1 MPSELLQQ
9 VRVLDPVTD
18 TDRIADVLITDGSIA
33 AVADRLGDYPAD
45 TELRDCA
52 GYILGPGLVDLYSHS
67 GEPGYEERETLESL
81 MQAAIAGGFTRLGI
95 LPDTHPAI
103 DDVAHLQWLYHAWQT
118 CPAPKPHL
126 HPWAALTQGTQGQR
140 MTELGELAQE
150 ASLGFSDGTPV
161 SHLGLVRRILEYLQ
175 EAEKTVA
182 FWACDPE
189 LVGDGVMREGQESI
203 QFGLP
208 GIPEMAEGAAL
219 SALLECVAAFKT
231 PVHLMRISTARG
243 VQLVQ
248 QAKERGLPITASTT
262 WLHLLLNSQAIAH
275 YDPNLRLDPPLG
287 NAMDQQALQEGL
299 RRGIIDAI
307 AIDHHA
313 YTYEEKTVAFSE
325 APPGAI
331 GLELALPLLWHGL
344 AATTPALTLWR
355 CLSTNPALCIKQN
368 PATIAAGNPT
378 EMILFDPQ
386 AVWIVEP
393 SALKSLAC
401 NTSWLG
407 QTIRG
412 KVLQV
417 WTAA

>member
-18 TDRIADVLITDGSIA
+18 TDRIADVLIADGYIT
-33 AVADRLGDYPAD
+33 AVSDRISDYPPD
-45 TELRDCA
+45 TELRNCA
-52 GYILGPGLVDLYSHS
+52 GYILGPGLMDLYSHS
-67 GEPGYEERETLESL
+67 GEPGYEERETLGSL
-81 MQAAIAGGFTRLGI
+81 MQAAIAGGFTRIGI

-103 DDVAHLQWLYHAWQT
+103 DDVAHVQWLHHAWHT
-118 CPAPKPHL
+118 CPAPKPQL
-126 HPWAALTQGTQGQR
+126 QAWAAVTQGTQGQR
-140 MTELGELAQE
+140 LTELGELSLTAI
-150 ASLGFSDGTPV
+150 LGFSDGKPL
-161 SHLGLVRRILEYLQ
+161 SHLGLVRRTLEYLRG
-175 EAEKTVA
+175 AEKPVA
-182 FWACDPE
+182 LWACDPE

-208 GIPEMAEGAAL
+208 GIPDMAEGAAL
-219 SALLECVAAFKT
+219 SALLECVAAIDT
-231 PVHLMRISTARG
+231 PVHFMRISTARG
-243 VQLVQ
+243 VQLIQ

-262 WLHLLLNSQAIAH
+262 WLHLLRNSQAIAQ

-287 NAMDQQALQEGL
+287 NVSDQQALQAGL
-299 RRGIIDAI
+299 GSGVIDAI

-344 AATTPALTLWR
+344 AATIPALTLWR
-355 CLSTNPALCIKQN
+355 CLSTNPALCMQQN
-368 PATIAAGNPT
+368 PAAIAAGHPT

-386 AVWIVEP
+386 ATWTVEP
-393 SALKSLAC
+393 SALKSLSC

-407 QTIRG
+407 QPIQG
-412 KVLQV
+412 KVLHV
-417 WTAA
+417 WTAG